1 MGENLFILN
10 FLNLG
15 SKMGNPQIH
24 SKKGKNGFWAY
35 DPSISRNNIDT
46 EYNVVNSCQKLK

>member
-24 SKKGKNGFWAY
+24 PKKGKNGFWAY